1 MIDLDAR
8 ETFAVDVALQSGR
21 LALAMQNALGPLEAK
36 TAMDFCTEA
45 DHAVEEMIR
54 REVAEKFGD
63 GFIGEEGGGEPGN
76 AVWVV
81 DPIDGTACYIH
92 RSPRWCVSIGLVVE
106 GVVELGVIYAP
117 ATDQLFSA
125 RRGRGATM
133 NGRPIHV
140 SNLAHAASPVVECGC
155 SERRPIEG
163 YVTALQRLRADG
175 IEFRR
180 QGSGALGLADVALGV
195 SDGYLELHINA
206 WDVMAGLVLV
216 TEAGGYVNDFLEGD
230 GLRRGNSVVAATP
243 EIADRLIAITKDLVV
258 R

>member
-1 MIDLDAR
+1 
-8 ETFAVDVALQSGR
+8 
-21 LALAMQNALGPLEAK
+21 MQNALGPIEAK
-36 TAMDFCTEA
+36 TALDFCTEA
-45 DHAVEEMIR
+45 DHAVENLIR
-54 REVAEKFGD
+54 REVAERFGD
-63 GFIGEEGGGEPGN
+63 GFIGEEDGGEPGR

-92 RSPRWCVSIGLVVE
+92 RDPRWCVSIGLVVD

-117 ATDQLFSA
+117 ATDQLFTA
-125 RRGRGATM
+125 RRGRGARL
-133 NGRPIHV
+133 NGRLIHV
-140 SNLAHAASPVVECGC
+140 SNLGHGAAPVVECGC
-155 SERRPIEG
+155 SERRPIEA
-163 YVTALQRLRADG
+163 YATALQRLRAAG

-180 QGSGALGLADVALGV
+180 HGSGALGLADVALGV

-230 GLRRGNSVVAATP
+230 GLRRGNMIVAATP
-243 EIADRLIAITKDLVV
+243 EIAERLTQIVSDLVT